1 MRVAALDLGTNTFL
15 LLIAE
20 VENGEIRQ
28 VLHDEVRVIRLG
40 QGVGESRLFHVEALE
55 RAEIA
60 FQDYAA
66 IIRKFQPSKVLACA
80 TSAARDV
87 HNKQALFDIA
97 ARAGIP
103 LEIISGEREAELTFF
118 GTLKPQSKS
127 EESTPKSAASPAIS
141 GHTQIVIDV
150 GGGSTEF
157 ILGDGRGIRVRKSYD
172 VGAVRL
178 TESLITQHPISQK
191 EKIQMWEVINHK
203 FLDIRRVFEVDASE
217 MHSRNVIA
225 VAGTPTTLA
234 ALDLQQSFN
243 AEKIEGYVLTRVQI
257 QNWIDRL
264 SPMTIDQRSQLAGM
278 EPKRADVIVAGAMIL
293 AAACDKLA
301 ATSVEVS
308 TRGLRFGIAKSLS

>member
-40 QGVGESRLFHVEALE
+40 QGVGESRRFHADALL

-66 IIRKFQPSKVLACA
+66 VIRKFQPSKVLACA

-87 HNKQALFDIA
+87 LNKQDLFDIA

-103 LEIISGEREAELTFF
+103 LEVISGEREAELTFL
-118 GTLKPQSKS
+118 GALKPQLGR
-127 EESTPKSAASPAIS
+127 EEAITKAATPSTRS
-141 GHTQIVIDV
+141 GGVQIVIDV

-157 ILGDGRGIRVRKSYD
+157 ILGDDSGIRRSKSYD
-172 VGAVRL
+172 IGAVRL
-178 TESLITQHPISQK
+178 TESHVTQHPISHQ
-191 EKIQMWEVINHK
+191 EKDRMWDVINHE
-203 FLDIRRVFEVDASE
+203 FLDVGRVFHLEASE
-217 MHSRNVIA
+217 LQTRNIIA

-243 AEKIEGYVLTRVQI
+243 PEKIEGYVLTRDRI
-257 QNWIDRL
+257 QHWIDRL
-264 SPMTIDQRSQLAGM
+264 SPMTIDQRSRLPGM

-293 AAACDKLA
+293 AAACDKLVVS
-301 ATSVEVS
+301 SVEVS
-308 TRGLRFGIAKSLS
+308 IRGLRYGIAKSLS

>member
-20 VENGEIRQ
+20 VENGQIRQ
-28 VLHDEVRVIRLG
+28 VLHDEVQVIRLG
-40 QGVGESRLFHVEALE
+40 QGVGESRRFHPDALA
-55 RAEIA
+55 RAEVA
-60 FQDYAA
+60 FQDYAT
-66 IIRKFQPSKVLACA
+66 IIRRFQPAQVLACA

-87 HNKQALFDIA
+87 LNKQDLFDIA
-97 ARAGIP
+97 ARAGVP
-103 LEIISGEREAELTFF
+103 LEIISGEREAELTFI
-118 GTLKPQSKS
+118 GAVKPQSNFA
-127 EESTPKSAASPAIS
+127 ESTPEAAALHAIPAPL
-141 GHTQIVIDV
+141 QIVIDV

-157 ILGDGRGIRVRKSYD
+157 ILGDASGVRFRKSYD
-172 VGAVRL
+172 IGAVRL
-178 TESLITQHPISQK
+178 TESLVTQHPISHQ
-191 EKIQMWEVINHK
+191 EKMQMWDVINHE
-203 FLDIRRVFEVDASE
+203 FLDIGRVFQVGVSE
-217 MHSRNVIA
+217 MRPRNIIA

-243 AEKIEGYVLTRVQI
+243 PEKIEGYVLTRVQI

-264 SPMTIDQRSQLAGM
+264 SPMTIDQRSRLAGM

-308 TRGLRFGIAKSLS
+308 IRGLRYGIAKALS